1 MANEIQNVEKKQEYI
16 IDIISD
22 DNGKVQIANG
32 VVASIVQKYVLGIE
46 GVMRMAPQGIIDG
59 ITSIFS
65 RRGYDKSI
73 IIENS
78 DNGLILSLA
87 LNLKFGSIIPEVTS
101 KIQKTLMET
110 IPMMTGY
117 KVSKVNVLVTAFEE
131 EIPEEPKEEEEKKE
145 DEVSAN

>member
-1 MANEIQNVEKKQEYI
+1 MANEIQNVEKKQEYV

-32 VVASIVQKYVLGIE
+32 VIASIVQKYVLDIE

-78 DNGLILSLA
+78 ENGLVLSLA
-87 LNLKFGSIIPEVTS
+87 LNLKFGSNIPEVTA

-110 IPMMTGY
+110 IPTMTGY
-117 KVSKVNVLVTAFEE
+117 KVSKVNILVTAFEE
-131 EIPEEPKEEEEKKE
+131 EIPEEPKEEEKKE